1 MVHTAPPT
9 CPSHLPLPPAA
20 QQTGAAL
27 CVVCAT
33 GLPLQRGTSM
43 TEYRRK
49 PLTLPNRCHSR
60 SVQPACPTASA
71 ACLSHCQ
78 WGAHASLLPLPL
90 QSETEIKA
98 AVEAL
103 KKKGGG
109 SSEEEQQ
116 EEESGE
122 GGAHEGSGQDQTDVP
137 HNSSPASGGGVRQ
150 RQTGHPQEARNVQA
164 SLAPPR
170 RLPLTPPHPIP
181 QPKGTTSLV
190 VMWLLILMIFLLVG
204 RRAYLSYSGETLKN
218 FHP

>member
-1 MVHTAPPT
+1 MWYT
-9 CPSHLPLPPAA
+9 LPLPPAPPTCSSTDWCCPVCGVCNRTA
-20 QQTGAAL
+20 LAEGDLDDRVQAEAADIAKQMSFK
-27 CVVCAT
+27 V
-33 GLPLQRGTSM
+33 
-43 TEYRRK
+43 
-49 PLTLPNRCHSR
+49 
-60 SVQPACPTASA
+60 SA

-78 WGAHASLLPLPL
+78 WGAHVSLLPLPL

-137 HNSSPASGGGVRQ
+137 HNSSPTSGGGVRQ